1 MLPVEA
7 RTQRPG
13 SRLWPDKDKSRP
25 GDKSSKDKYKDKW
38 GSSKQNRVETEENL
52 VEKPSKSGK
61 WNSYRE
67 DDAYYYW
74 DSINNH
80 VQRGAKDNS
89 KSSLK
94 VNARKS
100 IMCCVMYLHHDD
112 IQVKPINYL
121 FFRAPKEVS
130 IASGSARNNQ
140 ICFWLFMSVFALQVN
155 IIEHA

>member
-1 MLPVEA
+1 MNGFWVVRLAAKCGMKSRLYRHSWQWLFLASKSSATIQLTVLPVEA

-13 SRLWPDKDKSRP
+13 YKDKSRA

-38 GSSKQNRVETEENL
+38 GSSKQNRVGAEENL

-67 DDAYYYW
+67 DEAYYYW

-80 VQRGAKDNS
+80 VQRGAKDKS

-94 VNARKS
+94 VTARKS
-100 IMCCVMYLHHDD
+100 IMCCVLYFIMM
-112 IQVKPINYL
+112 IFK
-121 FFRAPKEVS
+121 
-130 IASGSARNNQ
+130 
-140 ICFWLFMSVFALQVN
+140 
-155 IIEHA
+155 